1 MIRSCGTQRPPEAV
15 SFRRPTD
22 AIDACDERTTTY
34 SVPATARACRQASND
49 AMPPPQR
56 TPALHAID
64 GTAAALRC
72 CTPPP
77 VACWLRTLHASPR
90 RSKRDSRA
98 RRPCPPHVRARCL
111 SASCRLRLEMR
122 ARCRP
127 TMPQGQDRRR
137 REATLYASSSSSS
150 CGVFCWRG
158 VVLANFSPHFRH
170 STRLAWPL
178 ALSVNL
184 KRPGRSI
191 VVTVTVRRGGGE
203 EAWRTR

>member
-1 MIRSCGTQRPPEAV
+1 MQDLPPGPGHQQQQRFISDDQSAGAPTMWDADSRLADRCCGTQRPPEAV

-98 RRPCPPHVRARCL
+98 RRPCPPHVRARCPCQL
-111 SASCRLRLEMR
+111 PAGCVSRCAHDAARRCPKAKTAGDARPHCTHHHHRHHVVCSA
-122 ARCRP
+122 
-127 TMPQGQDRRR
+127 
-137 REATLYASSSSSS
+137 
-150 CGVFCWRG
+150 G
-158 VVLANFSPHFRH
+158 VV
-170 STRLAWPL
+170 
-178 ALSVNL
+178 
-184 KRPGRSI
+184 
-191 VVTVTVRRGGGE
+191 
-203 EAWRTR
+203 